1 MTDNPTTLKAPPAL
15 STKVSVGLLA
25 KNMFSLLGSDV
36 VDRLTSFVIYMLV
49 GRYLGPYQFGQI
61 SLALSMFYLFQ
72 VFAVAGLKT
81 LVTREVTKDLSRT
94 DRYLV
99 NGTLMIVFTS
109 VLSYLGML
117 VYVTLK
123 GAVLTAPFIELS
135 DTLFGSAFAPYRAL
149 YIGYPDTRLVI
160 SLVCLGLFPFALA
173 SMCEAVFLAWERM
186 TFIVS
191 VTGPV
196 NLIRIAFIFLVVTQG
211 WGLYAVAFVL
221 FISYLGIL
229 LFDWYFILRYIT
241 RPKLK
246 PDFSFGLSLLRKSST
261 FLGVDAVIA
270 LMSSMQVLLLSS
282 LLTQREVG
290 LYSSAIQ
297 LVTPLQIGYRA
308 IVMSVFPL
316 MCRRFDVGSFEG
328 LREIA
333 NRLIEMIMFIAIPLT
348 VGITFMAEWGLVFLY
363 ADPEFAQAGGA
374 VRIVVWVVLLRVFTS
389 VLGQVLVA
397 GLKEKV
403 TLRIVIVDVFVA
415 GIAGFIL
422 IQRFGML
429 GAAYA
434 SFIVVMVD
442 LIQHYIPVARI
453 FQGIPLARLIW
464 RPLVASLVMGVYVYY
479 VYTLSGM
486 NPWLTILSG
495 ALLYGFVL
503 LLLLLLTVGG
513 PRQLRARYLG
523 MNAVG
528 GQ

>member
-1 MTDNPTTLKAPPAL
+1 MGDNPTINAIPTLSNKISAGIFL
-15 STKVSVGLLA
+15 R
-25 KNMFSLLGSDV
+25 NMFSLLGSDV

-49 GRYLGPYQFGQI
+49 GRYLGTYQFGQI

-81 LVTREVTKDLSRT
+81 LITREVTKDLSRT
-94 DRYLV
+94 GRYLL
-99 NGTLMIVFTS
+99 NGTLMIIFTS
-109 VLSYLGML
+109 VLSYVGML

-123 GAVLTAPFIELS
+123 GAVLTAPIVELT
-135 DTLFGSAFAPYRAL
+135 DPVLGSAFTPYRAL

-160 SLVCLGLFPFALA
+160 SLVCLGLFPFAL
-173 SMCEAVFLAWERM
+173 SSICEAIFLAWERM

-191 VTGPV
+191 VRGPV
-196 NLIRIAFIFLVVTQG
+196 NIVRIVFIFLVVTQG

-221 FISYLGIL
+221 FFSYLGIL
-229 LFDWYFILRYIT
+229 IFDWFFILRYIA
-241 RPKLK
+241 RPKLEF
-246 PDFSFGLSLLRKSST
+246 DFSFGLSLLRKSST

-297 LVTPLQIGYRA
+297 LVTPLQIAYRA

-316 MCRRFDVGSFEG
+316 MCRRFDAGSFAG
-328 LREIA
+328 LRQIA

-348 VGITFMAEWGLVFLY
+348 FGITFMAEWGLVFLY
-363 ADPEFAQAGGA
+363 ADPEFAEAGGA

-403 TLRIVIVDVFVA
+403 TLRIVIIDVFVA
-415 GIAGFIL
+415 GIAGFVL

-434 SFIVVMVD
+434 SFIVVVVD
-442 LIQHYIPVARI
+442 LLQHYIPVARI
-453 FQGIPLARLIW
+453 FQGIPLIRMMW
-464 RPLVASLVMGVYVYY
+464 RPTIASLVMSGYVYY
-479 VYTLSGM
+479 VYTLNGM
-486 NPWLTILSG
+486 NAWLTIISA

-503 LLLLLLTVGG
+503 TLLLLVTVGG
-513 PRQLRARYLG
+513 PSQLRARYLG
-523 MNAVG
+523 AGG